1 MALLPRTVTGRGLG
15 GRNNAPPPT
24 LDPTDTELTNEDI
37 RDALREL
44 LDLIGPE
51 RMAWLVLGVP
61 NENQRSTRRAVLQA
75 ARPRQ
80 AR

>member
-1 MALLPRTVTGRGLG
+1 MTGRGLG

-61 NENQRSTRRAVLQA
+61 NENQRSTRRAIVPTP
-75 ARPRQ
+75 RTRQ